1 MVLVLKERGVGFKGT
16 EASFK
21 TKFILLAIHC
31 NFIYFQG
38 ILFLFHLISPTVNKQ
53 LHHRTKRQKIIDKT
67 NKTIVK
73 QNFHKHI
80 KNPKNKIYRVFIEL
94 LELKKFYWNPKC
106 IKCPD
111 NNFPTFAFWN
121 DHSFIISS
129 ISCWISSNLRCIMW
143 YCLYPSLN
151 EKIRLTQKIIILL
164 FPANCS
170 SIKSQHKSII
180 INGILNLRQ
189 ME

>member
-31 NFIYFQG
+31 NFIYVQG
-38 ILFLFHLISPTVNKQ
+38 ILFLFHLISPTVYKYHIIQQTITSPNK
-53 LHHRTKRQKIIDKT
+53 K
-67 NKTIVK
+67 
-73 QNFHKHI
+73 
-80 KNPKNKIYRVFIEL
+80 
-94 LELKKFYWNPKC
+94 